1 VIKTDKIKSHQLKSF
16 SQMLREKQVGKL
28 AIMPGIP
35 LLILGLIVFCAI
47 FAPLIAPHNPYTG
60 NLYNQFIPPRWM
72 PGGNSQYLLGTDYFG
87 RDVLSRIIYAARITV
102 IVVFIA
108 IFGSALLGTVLGLIA
123 SYVGG
128 IVDTLIMRIT
138 DALISFPLL
147 VIAIVLAAAIGAGVI
162 NVIMILI
169 IFGWP
174 IYARQIRAEGL
185 VIRET
190 DYVALAKVAGVSPF
204 RMLYRHFFRNVI
216 PTLLV
221 LATFEIGD
229 VIMWEATMS
238 FLGVGVPPPTPSW
251 GSMVSDGQAY
261 IVSRW
266 WLSAF
271 PGVAILLTVLSANIF
286 GDWIRDRLDPKL
298 RQL

>member
-1 VIKTDKIKSHQLKSF
+1 VIETEGVR
-16 SQMLREKQVGKL
+16 LRQRKNFARALYEKDVVKL

-35 LLILGLIVFCAI
+35 LLVLGLIIICAI

-87 RDVLSRIIYAARITV
+87 RDILSRIIYAARITT
-102 IVVFIA
+102 IVVFVA
-108 IFGSALLGTVLGLIA
+108 IFGSALLGTVIGLIA

-128 IVDTLIMRIT
+128 AVDALIMRIT
-138 DALISFPLL
+138 DALISIPLL
-147 VIAIVLAAAIGAGVI
+147 VVAIVLAAAIGAGIV
-162 NVIMILI
+162 NVIAILI
-169 IFGWP
+169 VFEWP

-185 VIRET
+185 IIRET

-204 RMLYRHFFRNVI
+204 RMLYRHFFFNVV

-229 VIMWEATMS
+229 VIMWEATLS
-238 FLGVGVPPPTPSW
+238 FLGVGVPPPIPSW

-271 PGVAILLTVLSANIF
+271 PGVAILLTVLAANMF

>member
-1 VIKTDKIKSHQLKSF
+1 
-16 SQMLREKQVGKL
+16 MAREKQALKL

-35 LLILGLIVFCAI
+35 LLVLGIIVICAI

-60 NLYNQFIPPRWM
+60 SLYNQFIPPRWM

-87 RDVLSRIIYAARITV
+87 RDTLSRIIYAARITV
-102 IVVFIA
+102 IVAFLA
-108 IFGSALLGTVLGLIA
+108 IVCSALLGTIIGIMA

-128 IVDTLIMRIT
+128 MVDAVIMRIT
-138 DALISFPLL
+138 DALISIPFL
-147 VIAIVLAAAIGAGVI
+147 VVAIVLAAAIGAGVI
-162 NVIMILI
+162 NIIVILT
-169 IFGWP
+169 IFQWP

-185 VIRET
+185 IIRET
-190 DYVALAKVAGVSPF
+190 DYVAMAKVAGVSPF
-204 RMLYRHFFRNVI
+204 RMVYRHFFFNVT

-221 LATFEIGD
+221 LASFHIGD
-229 VIMWEATMS
+229 VIMWEATLS
-238 FLGVGVPPPTPSW
+238 FLGVGVPPPIPSW

-261 IVSRW
+261 IVTRW

-271 PGVAILLTVLSANIF
+271 PGVAILLTVLAANMF

>member
-1 VIKTDKIKSHQLKSF
+1 VIEFEKVRPRQEKKF
-16 SQMLREKQVGKL
+16 FQMLREKQVVKL

-60 NLYNQFIPPRWM
+60 NLHNQFIPPYWM

-87 RDVLSRIIYAARITV
+87 RDILSRIIYSARITT
-102 IVVFIA
+102 IVVFVA
-108 IFGSALLGTVLGLIA
+108 ILGSALLGTVIGLIA

-128 IVDTLIMRIT
+128 VVDAVIMRIT
-138 DALISFPLL
+138 DALISIPLL
-147 VIAIVLAAAIGAGVI
+147 VVAIVLAAAIGAGII
-162 NVIMILI
+162 NVIAILI
-169 IFGWP
+169 SFEWP
-174 IYARQIRAEGL
+174 IYTRQIRSEGL
-185 VIRET
+185 IIRET
-190 DYVALAKVAGVSPF
+190 DYVALAKVAGVSAP
-204 RMLYRHFFRNVI
+204 RMLYRHFFSNVI

-229 VIMWEATMS
+229 VIMWEATLS

-271 PGVAILLTVLSANIF
+271 PGIAILLTVLSANTF

>member
-1 VIKTDKIKSHQLKSF
+1 MRLPPLESLSHK
-16 SQMLREKQVGKL
+16 LREKQVGKL
-28 AIMPGIP
+28 ILVPGIP
-35 LLILGLIVFCAI
+35 LLVLGLIVICAI
-47 FAPLIAPHNPYTG
+47 FAPLIAPYDLNTG
-60 NLYNQFIPPRWM
+60 NLYNQFIPPKWM
-72 PGGNSQYLLGTDYFG
+72 PGGSSQYLLGTDYFG
-87 RDVLSRIIYAARITV
+87 RDILSRIIYAARITA
-102 IVVFIA
+102 IVVFVA

-128 IVDTLIMRIT
+128 IVDALIMRIT

-271 PGVAILLTVLSANIF
+271 PGIAILLTVLAANIF